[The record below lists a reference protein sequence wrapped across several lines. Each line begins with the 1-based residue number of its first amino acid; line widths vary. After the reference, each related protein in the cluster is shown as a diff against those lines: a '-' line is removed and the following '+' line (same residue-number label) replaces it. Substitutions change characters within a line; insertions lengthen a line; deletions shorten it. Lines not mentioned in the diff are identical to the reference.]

1 MTFKKAGKML
11 KKSDIFT
18 LQIKKKGCWEV
29 QYQVLPVRLY
39 EVKTPALERKKVI
52 ELGDY
57 G

>member
-1 MTFKKAGKML
+1 ML